1 MDRSGCRRVTS
12 PVWIGNE
19 KGGRTERERGRPK
32 GRYRPAQQRSDHGE
46 RKGEG
51 QIADIEAPSTEC
63 NADVALD
70 WPVVS
75 I

>member
-1 MDRSGCRRVTS
+1 MRGEEEQREAERV
-12 PVWIGNE
+12 
-19 KGGRTERERGRPK
+19 GRPK
-32 GRYRPAQQRSDHGE
+32 GRYRPAQQRNDHGE